1 MRGMKRGL
9 AAAGLGIFLL
19 AAAGCGLGRRVL
31 ESQLGGQS
39 AQEEEGFLAEE
50 SAGTEAGSWLERL
63 WRSLWPQADD
73 EGEDEDRAG
82 ANGWGADGVA
92 ATEEELEVA
101 LQAAIAGGGEED
113 TSLSQVRSLAEYE
126 IESLEGNRAE
136 IEITSPD
143 VMKMVEDCVSSGQAE
158 DGSEI
163 PGLIEERM
171 KSGDYPTR
179 TYTVQVEMENQGGTW
194 QLLSGGE
201 LENALSGGVYE
212 AYSRMVSQYV
222 REVEER

>member
-39 AQEEEGFLAEE
+39 AQEEEDFLAEE

-82 ANGWGADGVA
+82 ANGWGADGAA

-101 LQAAIAGGGEED
+101 LQAAIAGDGEED
-113 TSLSQVRSLAEYE
+113 TSLGRVRSLAEYE
-126 IESLEGNRAE
+126 IESLEGNLAE

-171 KSGDYPTR
+171 KSGDYPIR

>member
-19 AAAGCGLGRRVL
+19 AAAGCGLGRRIL

-39 AQEEEGFLAEE
+39 AQEEEDFLAEE
-50 SAGTEAGSWLERL
+50 SAGTEAGGWLERL

-82 ANGWGADGVA
+82 ANGWGADGAA

-101 LQAAIAGGGEED
+101 LQAAIAGDGEED
-113 TSLSQVRSLAEYE
+113 TSLGRVRSLAEYE
-126 IESLEGNRAE
+126 IESLEGNLAE

-163 PGLIEERM
+163 LGLIEERM

>member
-1 MRGMKRGL
+1 MKRGL

-31 ESQLGGQS
+31 ESQLGWQS
-39 AQEEEGFLAEE
+39 AQEEEDFLAEE

-73 EGEDEDRAG
+73 EGEDEDKAG
-82 ANGWGADGVA
+82 ANGWGADGAA

-101 LQAAIAGGGEED
+101 LQAAIAGDGEED
-113 TSLSQVRSLAEYE
+113 TSLGRVRSLAEYE

-136 IEITSPD
+136 IEVTSPD

-171 KSGDYPTR
+171 KSGDYPIR

-222 REVEER
+222 RKVEER

>member
-39 AQEEEGFLAEE
+39 AQEEEDFLAEE
-50 SAGTEAGSWLERL
+50 SAGTEAGGWLERL

-82 ANGWGADGVA
+82 ANGWGADGAA

-101 LQAAIAGGGEED
+101 LQAAIAGDGEED
-113 TSLSQVRSLAEYE
+113 TSLGRVRSLAEYE
-126 IESLEGNRAE
+126 IESLEGNLAE

-163 PGLIEERM
+163 LGLIEERM

>member
-39 AQEEEGFLAEE
+39 AQEEEDFLAEE
-50 SAGTEAGSWLERL
+50 RAGTEAGGWLERL
-63 WRSLWPQADD
+63 WRSLWPQAYD

-82 ANGWGADGVA
+82 ANGWGADGAA

-101 LQAAIAGGGEED
+101 LQAAIAGDGEED
-113 TSLSQVRSLAEYE
+113 TSLGRVRSLAEYE
-126 IESLEGNRAE
+126 IESLEGNLAE

-163 PGLIEERM
+163 LGLIEERM

>member
-39 AQEEEGFLAEE
+39 AQEEEDFLAEE
-50 SAGTEAGSWLERL
+50 SAGTEAGGWLERL

-73 EGEDEDRAG
+73 EGEDEDKAG
-82 ANGWGADGVA
+82 ANGWGADGAA

-101 LQAAIAGGGEED
+101 LQAAIAGDGEED
-113 TSLSQVRSLAEYE
+113 TSLGRVRSLAEYE
-126 IESLEGNRAE
+126 IESLEGNLAE

>member
-39 AQEEEGFLAEE
+39 AQEKEDFLAEE

-101 LQAAIAGGGEED
+101 LRHFQDRGRRLRWD
-113 TSLSQVRSLAEYE
+113 DRHLSCSIGAL
-126 IESLEGNRAE
+126 
-136 IEITSPD
+136 
-143 VMKMVEDCVSSGQAE
+143 
-158 DGSEI
+158 
-163 PGLIEERM
+163 
-171 KSGDYPTR
+171 
-179 TYTVQVEMENQGGTW
+179 
-194 QLLSGGE
+194 
-201 LENALSGGVYE
+201 ALSRPRPPEELYLAADRLLYAAKARG
-212 AYSRMVSQYV
+212 RDQYV
-222 REVEER
+222 IGRDEAAAPIPAGSAETAGP

>member
-39 AQEEEGFLAEE
+39 AQEEEDFLAEE
-50 SAGTEAGSWLERL
+50 SAGTEAGGWLERL

-73 EGEDEDRAG
+73 EGEDEDKAG
-82 ANGWGADGVA
+82 ANGWGADGAA

-101 LQAAIAGGGEED
+101 LQAAIAGDGEED
-113 TSLSQVRSLAEYE
+113 TSLGRVRSLAEYE
-126 IESLEGNRAE
+126 IESLEGNLAE

-163 PGLIEERM
+163 LGLIEERM

>member
-39 AQEEEGFLAEE
+39 AQEEEDFLAEE
-50 SAGTEAGSWLERL
+50 SAGTEAGGWLERL

-73 EGEDEDRAG
+73 EGEDEDKAG
-82 ANGWGADGVA
+82 ANGWGADGAA

-101 LQAAIAGGGEED
+101 LQAAIAGDGEED
-113 TSLSQVRSLAEYE
+113 TSLGRVRSLAEYE

-222 REVEER
+222 RKVEER

>member
-39 AQEEEGFLAEE
+39 AQEEEDFLAEE
-50 SAGTEAGSWLERL
+50 SAGTEAGGWLERL

-73 EGEDEDRAG
+73 EGEDEDKAG
-82 ANGWGADGVA
+82 ANGWGADGAA

-101 LQAAIAGGGEED
+101 LQAAIAGDGEED
-113 TSLSQVRSLAEYE
+113 TSLGRVRSLAEYE
-126 IESLEGNRAE
+126 IESLEGNLAE

-222 REVEER
+222 RKVEER

>member
-39 AQEEEGFLAEE
+39 AQEEEDFLAEE

-82 ANGWGADGVA
+82 ANGWGADGAA

-101 LQAAIAGGGEED
+101 LQAAIAGDGEED

-126 IESLEGNRAE
+126 IESLEGNLAE

-171 KSGDYPTR
+171 KSGDYPIR

>member
-31 ESQLGGQS
+31 ESQLGWQS
-39 AQEEEGFLAEE
+39 AQEEEDFLAEE

-73 EGEDEDRAG
+73 EGEDEDKAG
-82 ANGWGADGVA
+82 ANGWGADGAA

-101 LQAAIAGGGEED
+101 LQAAIAGDGEED
-113 TSLSQVRSLAEYE
+113 TSLGRVRSLAEYE

-136 IEITSPD
+136 IEVTSPD

-222 REVEER
+222 RKVEER

>member
-9 AAAGLGIFLL
+9 AAAGLGIILL

-31 ESQLGGQS
+31 ESQLGWQS
-39 AQEEEGFLAEE
+39 AQEEEDFLTEE

-82 ANGWGADGVA
+82 ANGWGADGGA

-101 LQAAIAGGGEED
+101 LQAAIAGDGEED
-113 TSLSQVRSLAEYE
+113 TSLGRVRSLAEYE

-136 IEITSPD
+136 IEVTSPD

>member
-39 AQEEEGFLAEE
+39 AQEEEDFLAEE
-50 SAGTEAGSWLERL
+50 SAGTEAGGWLERL

-82 ANGWGADGVA
+82 ANGWGADGAA

-101 LQAAIAGGGEED
+101 LQAAIAGDGEED
-113 TSLSQVRSLAEYE
+113 TSLGRVRSLAEYE
-126 IESLEGNRAE
+126 IESLEGNLAE

>member
-1 MRGMKRGL
+1 MRRMKRGL

-31 ESQLGGQS
+31 ESQLGWQS
-39 AQEEEGFLAEE
+39 AQEEEAFLAEE

-82 ANGWGADGVA
+82 ANSWGADGAA

-101 LQAAIAGGGEED
+101 LQAAIAGDGEED
-113 TSLSQVRSLAEYE
+113 TSLGRVRSLAEYE

-136 IEITSPD
+136 IEVTSPD

>member
-39 AQEEEGFLAEE
+39 AQEEEDFLAEE

-73 EGEDEDRAG
+73 EGEDEDKAG
-82 ANGWGADGVA
+82 ANGWGADGAA

-126 IESLEGNRAE
+126 IESLEGKLGGDRGHLPGCDDDGGGLRLLRPGRGRE
-136 IEITSPD
+136 RDPGPD
-143 VMKMVEDCVSSGQAE
+143 
-158 DGSEI
+158 
-163 PGLIEERM
+163 
-171 KSGDYPTR
+171 
-179 TYTVQVEMENQGGTW
+179 
-194 QLLSGGE
+194 
-201 LENALSGGVYE
+201 
-212 AYSRMVSQYV
+212 
-222 REVEER
+222 

>member
-1 MRGMKRGL
+1 MRT
-9 AAAGLGIFLL
+9 
-19 AAAGCGLGRRVL
+19 GR
-31 ESQLGGQS
+31 
-39 AQEEEGFLAEE
+39 
-50 SAGTEAGSWLERL
+50 
-63 WRSLWPQADD
+63 
-73 EGEDEDRAG
+73 G
-82 ANGWGADGVA
+82 ANGWGADGAA

-126 IESLEGNRAE
+126 IESLEGNLAE

-201 LENALSGGVYE
+201 LENALSGGGL
-212 AYSRMVSQYV
+212 
-222 REVEER
+222 